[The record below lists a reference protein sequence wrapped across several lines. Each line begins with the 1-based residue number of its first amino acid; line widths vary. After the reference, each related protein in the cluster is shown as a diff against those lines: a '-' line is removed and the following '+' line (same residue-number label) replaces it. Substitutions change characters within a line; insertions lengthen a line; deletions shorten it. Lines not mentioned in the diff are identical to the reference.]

1 MPYIIKST
9 IKAAKNPNN
18 KGINFDILFLKRV
31 KMKNLAYNKRP
42 KSFQDFIG
50 QAHLFGENAPFMR
63 LILTRKIPHSFF
75 FGPPGS
81 GKTSAAMLIAKAM
94 DYPFYPLNATNFK
107 AEDLRGILK
116 THHHTLQKPLIF
128 IDEVHRLSKTQQEM
142 LLPVMENNQALLLGA
157 STENPYFALTQAI
170 RSRSMVFEFYPLSKE
185 DLEKIL
191 ESYALE
197 AEVKDFLIQ
206 TSGGDAR
213 AMLNLLDC
221 ALSTDLPLNI
231 ELLESFRKTSLSG
244 TSELDTHYNLISAM
258 IKSIRGSDENAAIY
272 YLARLIV
279 GGENPE
285 FIARRLVILASE
297 DIGNANPN
305 ALNLANSTMQSVAKI
320 GYPEA
325 RILLAQCVIYLSA
338 SPKSNSAY
346 CAIDKAISY
355 VEKNPNEPI
364 PPHILQFHKNY
375 LYPHDFGGFVEQKY
389 LNKDLKF
396 VEWLPKGFEKT
407 LKEWLDK
414 IQGKEGKE

>member
-9 IKAAKNPNN
+9 IKAAKNPSN
-18 KGINFDILFLKRV
+18 KGINFDILFPKRI

-42 KSFQDFIG
+42 KSFQDFVG

-75 FGPPGS
+75 FGPAGS
-81 GKTSAAMLIAKAM
+81 GKTTAAILIAKAM
-94 DYPFYPLNATNFK
+94 DYPFYSLNATNFK
-107 AEDLRGILK
+107 TEDLRGILK
-116 THHHTLQKPLIF
+116 SHQSTLQKPLIF
-128 IDEVHRLSKTQQEM
+128 IDEVHRLNKAQQET
-142 LLPVMENNQALLLGA
+142 LLPIMENHQALILGA

-170 RSRSMVFEFYPLSKE
+170 RSRSMVFEFYSLKE
-185 DLEKIL
+185 QDLKQIL
-191 ESYALE
+191 ESYDLQE
-197 AEVKDFLIQ
+197 EIQEFLIQ

-221 ALSTDLPLNI
+221 ALSTDLPLSV
-231 ELLESFRKTSLSG
+231 ELLETFRKTSLSG

-272 YLARLIV
+272 YLARLIA

-325 RILLAQCVIYLSA
+325 RIILAQCVIYLSS

-346 CAIDKAISY
+346 EAIDSAISY
-355 VEKNPNEPI
+355 VEKHPNEPI

-375 LYPHDFGGFVEQKY
+375 LYPHDFGGWVEQKY
-389 LNKDLKF
+389 LDKDLQF
-396 VEWLPKGFEKT
+396 VKWLPKGFEKT

-414 IQGKEGKE
+414 IKGKTKT